1 MEAIYL
7 KGKASVA
14 EVIDC
19 LHDAPGYSSVR
30 KILQILEEKGHVR
43 HTQQG
48 QHYIYIPTQPR
59 NAAARSAMKKVLDTF
74 FGGNV
79 ENAVLTL
86 ISEAEVDLTDEDI
99 ARLTSL
105 IDAAKSAERPES

>member
-1 MEAIYL
+1 
-7 KGKASVA
+7 
-14 EVIDC
+14 
-19 LHDAPGYSSVR
+19 
-30 KILQILEEKGHVR
+30 
-43 HTQQG
+43 
-48 QHYIYIPTQPR
+48 
-59 NAAARSAMKKVLDTF
+59 MKKVLDTF